1 VVKYLVKKIVYSF
14 LVLFGVITSI
24 FFLFNAK
31 PGDPALMAG
40 GQNATEEVIENI
52 KHDLG
57 LDLPLGQRYLL
68 YLNDLS
74 PFSIHNNVND
84 DSHVYLDTAKYKGY
98 ELFSVG
104 GDKVLMFK
112 WPYLRRSYHTKRSVG
127 EIIEEKLP
135 MTAILAV
142 TAILLATI
150 IGIVMGVISAVN
162 KGTFYDNASFIVAV
176 AGMSAPSFFMAAIIS
191 VVGGVTWAE
200 TLHLPVFPFIGLIL
214 AVLVGFIKFLPN
226 KYKGEEKFWFNW
238 KYLVDW
244 AVKGFFIGLG
254 IWAVYIIGFSIF
266 NYGEIPI
273 VGSTMPLPGTSL
285 NPSGSLIGIDDYTG
299 EEVYN
304 WSNLVLPTITLGIR
318 PLAIVTQL
326 TRSSMLDVLS
336 QDYIRTAKAK
346 GLRFWQIIVKHA
358 MKNALNPVI
367 TALSGWFASLLA
379 GSVFVEK
386 VFDWDGIGNVLLG
399 ALQNDDLPLVMGIV
413 VVVSVLFVVINI
425 FVDIAYG
432 YLDPR
437 VRVK

>member
-1 VVKYLVKKIVYSF
+1 MIKYILKKILYSI
-14 LVLFGVITSI
+14 LVLFGVVTSI

-31 PGDPALMAG
+31 PGDPALIAG
-40 GQNATEEVIENI
+40 GQNATEEIIENI

-57 LDLPLGQRYLL
+57 LDLPLGKRYVL

-74 PFSIHNNVND
+74 PFSIHNTDND
-84 DSHVYLDTAKYKGY
+84 ESHIYLDTSKYHGT
-98 ELFSVG
+98 ELFSLG

-127 EIIEEKLP
+127 EVIAEKLP
-135 MTAILAV
+135 LTAVLAV

-150 IGIVMGVISAVN
+150 IGVIMGVISAVN

-191 VVGGVTWAE
+191 VVGGVTWAG
-200 TLHLPVFPFIGLIL
+200 TMHLPAFP
-214 AVLVGFIKFLPN
+214 LVGVLIAVTIGVVDYLPK
-226 KYKGEEKFWFNW
+226 KYKGVKKYWFSW
-238 KYLVDW
+238 RRVLDW
-244 AVKGFFIGLG
+244 MIKGFFIGLG
-254 IWAVYIIGFSIF
+254 FWVLYIVGFSIF
-266 NYGEIPI
+266 NYGEIPVLGWTI
-273 VGSTMPLPGTSL
+273 PLPGTGL
-285 NPSGSLIGIDDYTG
+285 NPSGSLIGMDDYTG
-299 EEVYN
+299 DDVFN
-304 WSNLVLPTITLGIR
+304 WSNLILPTITLGIR

-346 GLRFWQIIVKHA
+346 GLHFWQIVIKHA
-358 MKNALNPVI
+358 LKNALNPVV

-386 VFDWDGIGNVLLG
+386 VFDWDGIGNQLLG

-425 FVDIAYG
+425 FVDITYG